1 MNDILSW
8 IEVGKLSAERDDNLV
23 NYFFDNGVLKN
34 VIEKPSSFLI
44 LGRKGAGKTA
54 LFRYLTTN
62 PKQFLKDDEVLVSL
76 SFEDY
81 NWRVHS
87 LLSNEYAAES
97 LAYKQSWKFV
107 ILAEVIK
114 AYLNYLKDNRID
126 IPKPLKNAQAALNK
140 IFDSPFPSIST
151 LVGRKLLSLAKISLP
166 KAGLDISDGEL
177 NSLDV
182 GGGEVNFE
190 AAANDPNLRDQ
201 LCNNIDH
208 LIDYFENCLHECQ
221 PMHAKIFV
229 CFDRIDEAW
238 DDISVDIS
246 RRVIAGLVTA
256 ADAITPKYH
265 GNIRPL
271 VFLRED
277 IFEVLSLNDSNKL
290 REDCGALLHWSRDT
304 LMKML
309 LQRINYYAAINNIEA
324 VHDVDDL
331 FDRPEMRQRAK
342 PSNYLMKRSMM
353 RPRDMICLLTKTIS
367 SMRDDKNDPFA
378 ENAGVSKKLEVE
390 YIYQAEPSYSEW
402 LKQEIFDEWA
412 VQRPEIKSLLAAIQ
426 NHSSTIFTKEELV
439 SELKKIDENYNV
451 DSISEQIRFLFD
463 ISFIGFKVGQSTI
476 WRYKCFY
483 PSQGF
488 IDSDEYKIH
497 DGLIRV
503 LNLKEPRDKAESQ

>member
-1 MNDILSW
+1 MSDILSW

-23 NYFFDNGVLKN
+23 NYFFDNGVLQS
-34 VIEKPSSFLI
+34 VINTPSSFLI

-54 LFRYLTTN
+54 LFRYLTNN
-62 PKQFLKDDEVLVSL
+62 PRQYLKDNEVLVSL

-107 ILAEVIK
+107 ILVEVIK
-114 AYLNYLKDNRID
+114 AYLKYLEENRLT
-126 IPKPLKNAQAALNK
+126 IPKPLKNAKVALEK
-140 IFDSPFPSIST
+140 IFDTPFPSISV
-151 LVGRKLLSLAKISLP
+151 LVGRKLLGLGKISLP
-166 KAGLDISDGEL
+166 KAGLDISDGDL
-177 NSLDV
+177 NSLELN
-182 GGGEVNFE
+182 GGEVNFE
-190 AAANDPNLRDQ
+190 SASSDPDLRDK

-208 LIDYFENCLHECQ
+208 LIDYFESCLRSSQ
-221 PMHAKIFV
+221 PMHAKVFV

-238 DDISVDIS
+238 DDISVDVS

-256 ADAITPKYH
+256 ADAITPKYN

-271 VFLRED
+271 IFLRED

-309 LQRINYYAAINNIEA
+309 LQRINYYGANVNKEP
-324 VHDVDDL
+324 VHDVDEL

-342 PSNYLMKRSMM
+342 PFNYLMKRSMM

-367 SMRDDKNDPFA
+367 SMRDDKNDPFSD
-378 ENAGVSKKLEVE
+378 NDLVGDKLEVE

-402 LKQEIFDEWA
+402 LKQEINDEWA
-412 VQRPEIKSLLAAIQ
+412 VQRPEIKILMSAIQ
-426 NHSSTIFTKEELV
+426 NHSSTIFTKNELV
-439 SELKKIDENYNV
+439 AELQKIDATYNTEL
-451 DSISEQIRFLFD
+451 INEQIRFMFD
-463 ISFIGFKVGQSTI
+463 ISLIGFKVGQSTI

-503 LNLKEPRDKAESQ
+503 LNLKEPRDKSDA

>member
-1 MNDILSW
+1 VSDILSW
-8 IEVGKLSAERDDNLV
+8 IEVGKLSAERDDNLI

-62 PKQFLKDDEVLVSL
+62 PKEYLKNDEVLVSL

-107 ILAEVIK
+107 ILVEVIK
-114 AYLNYLKDNRID
+114 AYFKYLNEKGLTT
-126 IPKPLKNAQAALNK
+126 PKPLKNAQNALNK
-140 IFDSPFPSIST
+140 IFDTPYPTISD
-151 LVGRKLLSLAKISLP
+151 LVGRKLLSLAKVSLP
-166 KAGLDISDGEL
+166 KAGLDLSDGEL
-177 NSLDV
+177 KSLELE
-182 GGGEVNFE
+182 GGEVNFDT
-190 AAANDPNLRDQ
+190 AAKDSSLRDK

-208 LIDYFENCLHECQ
+208 LINYFEGCLQSCQ

-238 DDISVDIS
+238 DDISVDVS
-246 RRVIAGLVTA
+246 RRVITGLVTA
-256 ADAITPKYH
+256 ADAITPKYN
-265 GNIRPL
+265 GYIRPL
-271 VFLRED
+271 IFLRED

-309 LQRINYYAAINNIEA
+309 LQRINYYGAIKGKQPF
-324 VHDVDDL
+324 HDVDDL
-331 FDRPEMRQRAK
+331 FDRSEMRQRAK

-353 RPRDMICLLTKTIS
+353 RPRDMICLLTKTIA
-367 SMRDDKNDPFA
+367 SMHDDKNDPFS
-378 ENAGVSKKLEVE
+378 ENSSISEKLEVE

-412 VQRPEIKSLLAAIQ
+412 VQRPEIKKFTFC
-426 NHSSTIFTKEELV
+426 HSK
-439 SELKKIDENYNV
+439 
-451 DSISEQIRFLFD
+451 
-463 ISFIGFKVGQSTI
+463 SFI
-476 WRYKCFY
+476 YNFY
-483 PSQGF
+483 
-488 IDSDEYKIH
+488 
-497 DGLIRV
+497 
-503 LNLKEPRDKAESQ
+503 

>member
-1 MNDILSW
+1 MSDILSW
-8 IEVGKLSAERDDNLV
+8 IEVGKLSAERDDNLI
-23 NYFFDNGVLKN
+23 NYFFDNGVLKK
-34 VIEKPSSFLI
+34 VIETPSSFLV

-62 PKQFLKDDEVLVSL
+62 PKQFLKDDEILVSL

-97 LAYKQSWKFV
+97 LSYKQSWRFV
-107 ILAEVIK
+107 ILVEVIK
-114 AYLNYLKDNRID
+114 AYVDYLEKNRLKVPKSLAKAKD
-126 IPKPLKNAQAALNK
+126 ALNK
-140 IFDSPFPSIST
+140 IFDTPFPSISV
-151 LVGRKLLSLAKISLP
+151 LVGRKLLGLGKISLP
-166 KAGLDISDGEL
+166 KAGIDLTDGDL
-177 NSLDV
+177 SSLDV
-182 GGGEVNFE
+182 DGGEVNFE
-190 AAANDPNLRDQ
+190 SVSGDATLRDK

-208 LIDYFENCLHECQ
+208 LINFFEACLQSCQ
-221 PMHAKIFV
+221 PLHAKVFV

-238 DDISVDIS
+238 DDISVDVS
-246 RRVIAGLVTA
+246 RKVIAGLVTA
-256 ADAITPKYH
+256 ADSITPKYQ

-271 VFLRED
+271 IFLRED

-309 LQRINYYAAINNIEA
+309 LQRINYYGNSNGKDF

-367 SMRDDKNDPFA
+367 SMRDDKNDPFS
-378 ENAGVSKKLEVE
+378 ENSEVSDKLEVE

-402 LKQEIFDEWA
+402 LKQEVIDEWA
-412 VQRPEIKSLLAAIQ
+412 VQRSEIRVLLAAIQ
-426 NHSSTIFTKEELV
+426 NHSSTIFTKDELI
-439 SELKKIDENYNV
+439 SEIRKIDESYNFEA
-451 DSISEQIRFLFD
+451 INEQIRFLFD
-463 ISFIGFKVGQSTI
+463 ISLIGFKVGQSTI

-488 IDSDEYKIH
+488 IDSDEYKVH

-503 LNLKEPRDKAESQ
+503 LNLKEPRDKSE